1 MELRQLHYFVTLA
14 EELHFGR
21 AAAREHVVPS
31 ALSQQIQR
39 LERELG
45 VVLVER
51 TTHYVRLTRPGSVL
65 LAQARDVLGGVEQA
79 VVATQRASNSAAVVR
94 VAIGDASMDS
104 MPQVLRHVQ
113 YNNPHLVIHRIE
125 ASVPEQYRMLH
136 EARLDIGV
144 GRATHAPAG
153 VASEVFRLDA
163 LGLLVAETH
172 RLAKGHS
179 VAVAKLAGELLLLAE
194 PAHAPEFN
202 EFVLRMCA
210 TAGFRPR
217 RFHGSA
223 QSVRA
228 AAELV
233 CQQRC
238 VVLVPRSCDLLMPGV
253 RWLPLAD
260 PVVRYPWSLLWRNGD
275 ESGPSRAVLDGARSL
290 SHKLDWLGAGDDCP
304 AGGSAAGGS
313 AAVTKS
319 EQPC

>member
-1 MELRQLHYFVTLA
+1 VVIGVQAVELRQLHYFVTLA

-45 VVLVER
+45 VALVER
-51 TTHYVRLTRPGSVL
+51 NTHHVRLTRPGSVFL
-65 LAQARDVLGGVEQA
+65 TQARGVLGEVERA
-79 VVATQRASNSAAVVR
+79 VIATQRASSSTAVAR
-94 VAIGDASMDS
+94 VAIGDASLDS

-113 YNNPHLVIHRIE
+113 YNNPELVIHRIE

-153 VASEVFRLDA
+153 VASEVFRHDC
-163 LGLLVAETH
+163 LGVMLAGTH
-172 RLAKGHS
+172 RLAHGDS
-179 VAVAKLAGELLLLAE
+179 VAVARLAGELLLLAE

-202 EFVLRMCA
+202 DFVLQMCA
-210 TAGFRPR
+210 AAGFPPR

-233 CQQRC
+233 GQQRC
-238 VVLVPRSCDLLMPGV
+238 VLLVPRSCDLLMPGI
-253 RWLPLAD
+253 RWLPLVD
-260 PVVRYPWSLLWRNGD
+260 PVVRYPWSLLWRSGD
-275 ESGPSRAVLDGARSL
+275 ESCATRAVVDGARAL
-290 SHKLDWLGAGDDCP
+290 SRKLGWLSADDEHACGN
-304 AGGSAAGGS
+304 GGR
-313 AAVTKS
+313 
-319 EQPC
+319 